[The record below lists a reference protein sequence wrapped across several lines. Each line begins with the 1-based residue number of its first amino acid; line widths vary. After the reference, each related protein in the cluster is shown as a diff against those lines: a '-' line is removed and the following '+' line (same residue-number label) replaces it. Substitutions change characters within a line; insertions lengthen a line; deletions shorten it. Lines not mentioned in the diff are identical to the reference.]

1 MKENKV
7 HLTSGEMAV
16 LWTGYLND
24 SMSLPLLDY
33 FVKTVEDN
41 EIKPVIEFA
50 RQLSDGHIKFLTDFF
65 QNEKFPIPRGFS
77 ANDVN
82 LNAQKL
88 YTDTFMLEFI
98 MQMAKSG
105 LVAYGSSLGMC
116 ARKDLRAYFIKCID
130 QTVELFEKATDIA
143 LEKGIYLRRP
153 FIDIPAETDMI
164 DDKSY
169 LSGLNPLK
177 KPRPLNAIEIAHLS
191 FNVETNMVG
200 TMLALSFSQAAKSK
214 EIISYMERGR
224 DISKKHVKVLSATLL
239 DNDIQAPNSADYAV
253 KGNDES
259 PFSERLMMQ
268 LMAFLSTLGSGNY
281 SAAAS
286 ASQRSDLILNYER
299 LSLEIAQ
306 FAKDGADIM
315 IKHKWLEQPPGS
327 PNRTDLA
334 RRQS

>member
-1 MKENKV
+1 MEEKKV

-16 LWTGYLND
+16 LWTGYQND
-24 SMSLPLLDY
+24 SMSLPLLEY
-33 FVKTVEDN
+33 FVKTVEDD

-50 RQLSDGHIKFLTDFF
+50 RQLSEGHIKFLTEFF
-65 QNEKFPIPRGFS
+65 QNEKFPIPAGFS
-77 ANDVN
+77 SKDVN

-88 YTDTFMLEFI
+88 YTDPFMLEFI
-98 MQMAKSG
+98 ILMAKSG
-105 LVAYGSSLGMC
+105 LIAYGSSLGMC
-116 ARKDLRAYFIKCID
+116 SRKDIRAFFIKCID
-130 QTVELFEKATDIA
+130 QTMELYEKVTDIA

-153 FIDIPAETDMI
+153 FIDLPAEPDMI

-177 KPRPLNAIEIAHLS
+177 KPKPLNAIEIAHLS

-214 EIISYMERGR
+214 EVIGYMERGK
-224 DISKKHVKVLSATLL
+224 DISKKHVKILSETLL

-253 KGNDES
+253 KDSSES
-259 PFSERLMMQ
+259 PISERLMMQ
-268 LMAFLSTLGSGNY
+268 LMAFLTTLGSGNY
-281 SAAAS
+281 AAAAS

-306 FAKDGADIM
+306 FAKDGADLM
-315 IKHKWLEQPPGS
+315 IKNKWLEQPPGS
-327 PNRTDLA
+327 PNRKDLA
-334 RRQS
+334 KKQS

>member
-1 MKENKV
+1 M
-7 HLTSGEMAV
+7 
-16 LWTGYLND
+16 
-24 SMSLPLLDY
+24 
-33 FVKTVEDN
+33 
-41 EIKPVIEFA
+41 
-50 RQLSDGHIKFLTDFF
+50 
-65 QNEKFPIPRGFS
+65 
-77 ANDVN
+77 
-82 LNAQKL
+82 
-88 YTDTFMLEFI
+88 
-98 MQMAKSG
+98 
-105 LVAYGSSLGMC
+105 
-116 ARKDLRAYFIKCID
+116 
-130 QTVELFEKATDIA
+130 
-143 LEKGIYLRRP
+143 
-153 FIDIPAETDMI
+153 
-164 DDKSY
+164 
-169 LSGLNPLK
+169 
-177 KPRPLNAIEIAHLS
+177 
-191 FNVETNMVG
+191 
-200 TMLALSFSQAAKSK
+200 
-214 EIISYMERGR
+214 
-224 DISKKHVKVLSATLL
+224 KVLSATLL

>member
-1 MKENKV
+1 
-7 HLTSGEMAV
+7 
-16 LWTGYLND
+16 
-24 SMSLPLLDY
+24 
-33 FVKTVEDN
+33 
-41 EIKPVIEFA
+41 
-50 RQLSDGHIKFLTDFF
+50 
-65 QNEKFPIPRGFS
+65 
-77 ANDVN
+77 
-82 LNAQKL
+82 
-88 YTDTFMLEFI
+88 
-98 MQMAKSG
+98 
-105 LVAYGSSLGMC
+105 
-116 ARKDLRAYFIKCID
+116 
-130 QTVELFEKATDIA
+130 
-143 LEKGIYLRRP
+143 
-153 FIDIPAETDMI
+153 MI

-224 DISKKHVKVLSATLL
+224 NISKKHVKVLSSTLL
-239 DNDIQAPNSADYAV
+239 DNDIQSPNSADYAV